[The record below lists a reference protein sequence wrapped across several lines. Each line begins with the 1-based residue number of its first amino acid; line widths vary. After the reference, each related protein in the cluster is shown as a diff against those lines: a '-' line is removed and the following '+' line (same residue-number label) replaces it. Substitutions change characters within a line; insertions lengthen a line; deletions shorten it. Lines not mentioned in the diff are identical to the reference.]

1 MREMKQIK
9 KLQDM
14 LRGLT
19 DAFGRYP
26 LTALFLFAAAAV
38 NAADIITGADYSK
51 YLMVFAVGAFLSVV
65 MQAAYE
71 RFFYK
76 AAGRWALMAAA
87 VILTAGYY
95 LVVMPAPELGIET
108 GVRTSVA
115 MLALFVAFIWV
126 PSVRSSISF
135 NESFMI
141 AFKAFFNALLFSG
154 VIMAGIGI
162 IIAAADQLLFQ
173 VHEDAYSHTANI
185 VFILFAPMYFLSLVP
200 VYPGEADKGK
210 EQEYL
215 DLKAEKVNRAA
226 YCPRFLEILISYVI
240 IPLLSVFTII
250 LVLYILRN
258 IGGRFWTDNLL
269 EPMLVSY
276 SITVILLYILA
287 SRLENRFALY
297 FRLIFPKVLVPIVIF
312 QIIASVLSLGDTG
325 FTHTRY
331 YVILFG
337 IFAAASGI
345 VLSVVPVRKNG
356 IVAAIL
362 VVFAVIS
369 IIPPV
374 DAFTVSRASQTARLE
389 KVLLKNNMLAGNSIK
404 PNADIS
410 EEDKEAI
417 VKAFDYLRRMDYTG
431 KLDWLPADTDG
442 YRDFSSIFGF
452 NEYDISGNQSE
463 NVYLVLEQQM
473 PVDIKGYDTLVNINV
488 NIPGGK
494 TTEKL
499 LELEKQGVKYTLSKY
514 TEEEQ
519 CDIILS
525 EDENRE
531 LIRFSTQE
539 MLDRL
544 SGYSSG
550 KGSIAPGEATFSTEN
565 EAAKIRVIVRNANI
579 DKGQDR
585 IACYAELYVLVTIK

>member
-1 MREMKQIK
+1 MKQLK
-9 KLQDM
+9 KLQNM

-38 NAADIITGADYSK
+38 NAADIITGEDYSK
-51 YLMVFAVGAFLSVV
+51 YLMVFSVGAFLSVV

-76 AAGRWALMAAA
+76 PAGRWILTAAA

-95 LVVMPAPELGIET
+95 LVVMPAPELSIET
-108 GVRTSVA
+108 GIRTSVA
-115 MLALFVAFIWV
+115 MLALLVAFIWI
-126 PSVRSSISF
+126 PSIRSNISF

-154 VIMAGIGI
+154 VIMAGTGI
-162 IIAAADQLLFQ
+162 IIAAADQLLFR
-173 VHEDAYSHTANI
+173 VDRNAYSHTANI
-185 VFILFAPMYFLSLVP
+185 IFLLFAPMYFLSLLP
-200 VYPGEADKGK
+200 VYPGAADGGKG
-210 EQEYL
+210 QEYL
-215 DLKAEKVNRAA
+215 DLKAEKMNKAA

-287 SRLENRFALY
+287 SRLGNDFALH
-297 FRLIFPKVLVPIVIF
+297 FRRIFPKVLVPIVIF

-345 VLSVVPVRKNG
+345 VLSVVPVRRNG

-369 IIPPV
+369 IVPPL

-389 KVLLKNNMLAGNSIK
+389 KVLLKNSMLSGSNIK
-404 PNADIS
+404 PNAGIS
-410 EEDKEAI
+410 EEDKKVI
-417 VKAFDYLRRMDYTG
+417 IKAFGYLRRMDYIG
-431 KLDWLPADTDG
+431 RLGWLPADTDG
-442 YRDFSSIFGF
+442 YRDFSRIFGF
-452 NEYDISGNQSE
+452 NEYDIPGNQSE

-488 NIPGGK
+488 NIPGGR
-494 TTEKL
+494 TTERL
-499 LELEKQGVKYTLSKY
+499 TELEKEGVRYILSKH
-514 TEEEQ
+514 TEGEQ

-525 EDENRE
+525 EGESRE
-531 LIRFSTQE
+531 LIRFSTGE
-539 MLDRL
+539 MFDRL
-544 SGYSSG
+544 AGYSSG
-550 KGSIAPGEATFSTEN
+550 KGSITPGEATFSTEN
-565 EAAKIRVIVRNANI
+565 EAAKIRVIARNVNI
-579 DKGQDR
+579 DKGQDSMT
-585 IACYAELYVLVTIK
+585 CYAELYVLVTIK